1 MNVTQL
7 KLKNFRN
14 YREAVIDFLPG
25 VQVFVGKN
33 AQGKTNLLEAIFFA
47 VLSKSFRT
55 AVDEELIGWDA
66 AESRLMVLFQN
77 RIADHN
83 VQFILKKGEKRENL
97 LNGQPMKK
105 RDVIGY
111 LNAVL
116 FSPEDLLLIK
126 GTPSGR
132 RKFLD
137 LELSQTQPAYYRA
150 LLQYQRA
157 LFQRNV
163 LLKQIQEGQAK
174 RAILDVW
181 DEQLHPLAAILV
193 RERQRNIGRLNE
205 IAGRIH
211 EKITAGRE
219 TFSAHYCIYAASGT
233 ETVSDY
239 HFWYEDELK
248 KNRERDIRRGTTEI
262 GPHKDD
268 IAFFINCRDGKSFA
282 SQGQQRTAVLS
293 LKLAEIE
300 LMNES
305 IGEYPILLL
314 DDVMSELDEKRRLK
328 LVEEINGK
336 VQTFITGTERL
347 HGLSDLKPMYYWID
361 SGVIS
366 MDDGSLGL

>member
-1 MNVTQL
+1 MNVTQI

-14 YREAVIDFLPG
+14 YREAVIDFVPG

-55 AVDEELIGWDA
+55 SVDEEMIGWETE
-66 AESRLMVLFQN
+66 ESRLTVLFQN
-77 RIADHN
+77 RIAGHN
-83 VQFILKKGEKRENL
+83 LQFLLKKGEKRENL
-97 LNGQPMKK
+97 LNGQPVKK

-116 FSPEDLLLIK
+116 FSPEDLLLVK
-126 GTPSGR
+126 GAPTGR

-137 LELSQTQPAYYRA
+137 LEISQTQPAYYRT
-150 LLQYQRA
+150 LLKYQRA

-174 RAILDVW
+174 RAVLDLW
-181 DEQLHPLAAILV
+181 DEQISPLAEQLV
-193 RERQRNIGRLNE
+193 RERQRNIGRLTE

-219 TFSAHYCIYAASGT
+219 SFSANYCIYAAAGR

-239 HFWYEDELK
+239 PTWYKEELK
-248 KNRERDIRRGTTEI
+248 KSREKDIRRGTTEF

-268 IAFFINCRDGKSFA
+268 IIFLINSRDGKSFA

-300 LMNES
+300 LMHEI

-314 DDVMSELDEKRRLK
+314 DDVMSELDEKRRLN
-328 LVEEINGK
+328 LIEEINGK
-336 VQTFITGTERL
+336 VQTFITGTERIQ
-347 HGLSDLKPMYYWID
+347 GLGELKPTYYWID
-361 SGVIS
+361 SGTVS
-366 MDDGSLGL
+366 TEDGSLDQ